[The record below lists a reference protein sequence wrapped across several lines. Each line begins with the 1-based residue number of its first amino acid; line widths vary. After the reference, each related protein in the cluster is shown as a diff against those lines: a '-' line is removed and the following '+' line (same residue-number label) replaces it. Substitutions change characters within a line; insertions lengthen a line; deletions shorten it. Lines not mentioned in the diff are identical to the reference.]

1 VAALAALAARAAS
14 RGHGRRRRRRRVTV
28 VGRYLAREIALGIV
42 FVLLGFLALFA
53 FFDLVN
59 ELDDLGRGGY
69 RLQHAIA
76 YVGLTLPSR
85 VYELMPIAALIGAI
99 YALAQF
105 ASNSEFTAMRAAG
118 MGRKLALRGVL
129 AVGSAFALMTAVIGE
144 AVAPPAERLAQ
155 SVRLSAIG
163 TAVAGQFRSGMWIK
177 DTVRDAQGRPERL
190 RFVNVGALRPDAS
203 LDTLQIF
210 EFDPD
215 FTLRSVIRAARAVH
229 DGASVWR
236 LSDIE
241 ETRFESGLTLDR
253 LPTLRSRIVRE
264 ASRDWPSE
272 LGPDIFRVAMLE
284 PDRMSLVGLVKYT
297 RHLRE
302 NRQNAERY
310 EIALWKKI
318 VYPLAVIV
326 MMTLALP
333 FGYLQVRAGSIGY
346 KVFSGI
352 MLGVAFHFMNGLFS
366 HLGLLNTWPAWLA
379 VSIPSMVA
387 LVVAMGML
395 SWVGR
400 MR

>member
-1 VAALAALAARAAS
+1 M
-14 RGHGRRRRRRRVTV
+14 TV
-28 VGRYLAREIALGIV
+28 VARYLAREIALGV
-42 FVLLGFLALFA
+42 LFVLFGFLALFA

-59 ELDDLGRGGY
+59 ELDDLGRGAY

-76 YVGLTLPSR
+76 YVVLTLPSH

-105 ASNSEFTAMRAAG
+105 ASHSEFTAMRAAG
-118 MGRKLALRGVL
+118 MGRKLALRGVVSVG
-129 AVGSAFALMTAVIGE
+129 AVFALLTAVIGE

-155 SVRLSAIG
+155 QVRLSAIG
-163 TAVAGQFRSGMWIK
+163 QAVAGQFRSGMWIK
-177 DTVRDAQGRPERL
+177 DTLRDAQGNPERL
-190 RFVNVGALRPDAS
+190 RFINVGALQPDAS
-203 LDTLQIF
+203 LDNLQIF

-215 FTLRSVIRAARAVH
+215 FTLRSVIRAKRAVH
-229 DGASVWR
+229 DGASSWR
-236 LSDIE
+236 LADIE
-241 ETRFESGLTLDR
+241 ETRFESGRTLDR

-264 ASRDWPSE
+264 DARDWPSE

-284 PDRMSLVGLVKYT
+284 PDRMSLIGLVQYT
-297 RHLRE
+297 RHLKE

-326 MMTLALP
+326 MMALALP

-346 KVFSGI
+346 KVFAGI

-366 HLGLLNTWPAWLA
+366 HLGLLNTWPAWLS
-379 VSIPSMVA
+379 VSIPSLVA
-387 LVVAMGML
+387 LAVAISLLG
-395 SWVGR
+395 WVGR

>member
-1 VAALAALAARAAS
+1 M
-14 RGHGRRRRRRRVTV
+14 TV
-28 VGRYLAREIALGIV
+28 VARYLAREIALGV
-42 FVLLGFLALFA
+42 LFVLFGFLALFA

-59 ELDDLGRGGY
+59 ELDDLGRGAY

-76 YVGLTLPSR
+76 YVVLTLPSH

-105 ASNSEFTAMRAAG
+105 ASHSEFTAMRAAG
-118 MGRKLALRGVL
+118 MGRKLALRSVVSVG
-129 AVGSAFALMTAVIGE
+129 AVFALLTAVIGE

-155 SVRLSAIG
+155 QVRLSAIG
-163 TAVAGQFRSGMWIK
+163 QAVAGQFRSGMWIK
-177 DTVRDAQGRPERL
+177 DTLRDAQGNPERL
-190 RFVNVGALRPDAS
+190 RFINVGALQPDAS
-203 LDTLQIF
+203 LDNLQIF

-215 FTLRSVIRAARAVH
+215 FTLRSVIRAKRAVH
-229 DGASVWR
+229 DGASSWR
-236 LSDIE
+236 LADIE
-241 ETRFESGLTLDR
+241 ETRFESGRTLDR

-264 ASRDWPSE
+264 DARDWPSE

-284 PDRMSLVGLVKYT
+284 PDRMSLIGLVQYT
-297 RHLRE
+297 RHLKE

-326 MMTLALP
+326 MMALALP

-346 KVFSGI
+346 KVFAGI

-366 HLGLLNTWPAWLA
+366 HLGLLNTWPAWLS
-379 VSIPSMVA
+379 VSIPSLVA
-387 LVVAMGML
+387 LAVAISLLG
-395 SWVGR
+395 WVGR

>member
-1 VAALAALAARAAS
+1 M
-14 RGHGRRRRRRRVTV
+14 TV
-28 VGRYLAREIALGIV
+28 VARYLAREIALGV
-42 FVLLGFLALFA
+42 LFVLFGFLALFA

-59 ELDDLGRGGY
+59 ELDDLGRGAY

-76 YVGLTLPSR
+76 YVVLTLPSH

-105 ASNSEFTAMRAAG
+105 ASHSEFTAMRAAG
-118 MGRKLALRGVL
+118 MGRKLALRGVVSVG
-129 AVGSAFALMTAVIGE
+129 AVFALLTAVIGE

-155 SVRLSAIG
+155 QVRLSAIG
-163 TAVAGQFRSGMWIK
+163 QAVAGQFRSGMWIK
-177 DTVRDAQGRPERL
+177 DTLRDAQGNPERL
-190 RFVNVGALRPDAS
+190 RFVNVGALQPDAS
-203 LDTLQIF
+203 LDNLQIF

-215 FTLRSVIRAARAVH
+215 FTLRSVIRAKRAVH
-229 DGASVWR
+229 DGASSWR
-236 LSDIE
+236 LADIE
-241 ETRFESGLTLDR
+241 ETRFESGRTLDR

-264 ASRDWPSE
+264 DARDWPSE

-284 PDRMSLVGLVKYT
+284 PDRMSLIGLVQYT
-297 RHLRE
+297 RHLKE

-326 MMTLALP
+326 MMALALP

-346 KVFSGI
+346 KVFAGI

-366 HLGLLNTWPAWLA
+366 HLGLLNTWPAWLS
-379 VSIPSMVA
+379 VSIPSLVA
-387 LVVAMGML
+387 LAVAISLLG
-395 SWVGR
+395 WVGR